1 MANTNPVYLS
11 LEDWETVQR
20 ALRDAKQ
27 RAILVERDHPNHPRI
42 AHAARVEAER
52 IGAQVAQ
59 SWLKH
64 GVEPRIT
71 TIEAMRKRFARY
83 A

>member
-52 IGAQVAQ
+52 IGATFERLDAQ
-59 SWLKH
+59 IDVRET
-64 GVEPRIT
+64 G
-71 TIEAMRKRFARY
+71 
-83 A
+83 

>member
-1 MANTNPVYLS
+1 MSRMRCFRCHCCGADFDSKKPQ
-11 LEDWETVQR
+11 DP
-20 ALRDAKQ
+20 
-27 RAILVERDHPNHPRI
+27 ERDTGYGTCDACH
-42 AHAARVEAER
+42 E
-52 IGAQVAQ
+52 QVAQ